1 LAKAIHLNGGLMP
14 ATADG
19 SVRVSPMACWYE
31 PKNSIQRALAEVWAA
46 SSLIVL
52 TGEPGTGKSAGAMGQ
67 AMLDLFAGR
76 IEKIIISRPP
86 VPSGRSIG
94 FLTGDL
100 IEKMTPWV
108 RSLAHACA
116 PFTNAS
122 FAKLGADKV
131 EIVDLGYVQG
141 WTVRNAVLI
150 VDEASN
156 LFDRQQCLC
165 LATRVGENAKVIW
178 CGDPGQS
185 NLHVYPNPFV
195 EFSEDHRGTK
205 GVSVLTA
212 TRADVMRSEFCKEIL
227 NAEDVIQEK
236 RRRSFGG

>member
-1 LAKAIHLNGGLMP
+1 LAKVIHLNGGLMP
-14 ATADG
+14 VTADG
-19 SVRVSPMACWYE
+19 SVKVQPMECWYQ
-31 PKNSIQRALAEVWAA
+31 PKNNIQRALAEAWAA

-67 AMLDLFAGR
+67 ALLDLFADR
-76 IEKIIISRPP
+76 IEKVIISRPP
-86 VPSGRSIG
+86 VPNGRGIG

-100 IEKMTPWV
+100 AEKMTPWV
-108 RSLAHACA
+108 QSLADACS
-116 PFTNAS
+116 PFTSATFS
-122 FAKLGADKV
+122 KLGPKLEIAD
-131 EIVDLGYVQG
+131 IGLVQG
-141 WTVRNAVLI
+141 RTVRNAVLI

-178 CGDPGQS
+178 CGDPNQS
-185 NLHVYPNPFV
+185 NLHVHPNPFV

-212 TRADVMRSEFCKEIL
+212 TRADVIRSGFCKTVL
-227 NAEDVIQEK
+227 DAEDVIQARK
-236 RRRSFGG
+236 RNGPR

>member
-1 LAKAIHLNGGLMP
+1 LAKGIHLNGGLMP

-19 SVRVSPMACWYE
+19 SVKVQPMECWYS
-31 PKNSIQRALAEVWAA
+31 PKNGVQRALSEVWAA

-67 AMLDLFAGR
+67 AMIDLFANR

-100 IEKMTPWV
+100 VEKMTPWV
-108 RSLAHACA
+108 QSLADACS
-116 PFTNAS
+116 PFTDAT
-122 FAKLGADKV
+122 FGKLGPKLEIAD
-131 EIVDLGYVQG
+131 IGLVQG
-141 WTVRNAVLI
+141 RTVRNAVLI

-178 CGDPGQS
+178 CGDPNQS
-185 NLHVYPNPFV
+185 NLNVHPNPFV

-205 GVSVLTA
+205 GVAVLTA
-212 TRADVMRSEFCKEIL
+212 TRADVIRSGFCKTIL
-227 NAEDVIQEK
+227 DAEDAIQDK
-236 RRRSFGG
+236 RRKSPGG